1 MQHRPTWAAIL
12 SLAALVVTSSTA
24 EAQSLG
30 DRLKKRAEEAAKRTV
45 EQRVDQ
51 KTTQAT
57 NAALDKAENAVK
69 CATSDTACQEKAK
82 ADGKKVVIDDSAPKG
97 GAPATPAAQA
107 APATNTASAPAA
119 SGAPASAAAPEND
132 VAFVN
137 FDFVPG
143 ERVLFTEDF
152 SKDNVGDFPK
162 RLEFVKGNMEVAEWK
177 GSRWLR
183 ATTDGQF
190 EIPLPENLPE
200 RFTVEFEHVGV
211 ASSYPHLTLLF
222 DGTRETDQKS
232 DRIKFLTW
240 DGNNNKSSGGVF
252 EGDGGI
258 RAKGSVA
265 EAQGKAFLARIMVD
279 GRYAKVYM
287 NGTRVANVPN
297 ANLGRANKIFVNFDA
312 SEENPAYFR
321 NIRVAAGGRK
331 LYDAIAEKGR
341 VATQGIYFDTG
352 SDVIRP
358 ESAPTLKEIAAM
370 MSEHSDLKLAIEGHT
385 DNVGQAAS
393 NQTLSEKRAEAV
405 KAALTSSYGVDAS
418 RLTSKGLGAT
428 KPTTS
433 NDTPEGR
440 QNNRRVELVK
450 M

>member
-1 MQHRPTWAAIL
+1 MNTRSTLAGVI
-12 SLAALVVTSSTA
+12 AALALVTASA

-30 DRLKKRAEEAAKRTV
+30 DRLKKRASDAAKRTV

-97 GAPATPAAQA
+97 GAPVE
-107 APATNTASAPAA
+107 
-119 SGAPASAAAPEND
+119 APASASESKAVSSDAAAESEKPE

-143 ERVLFTEDF
+143 EKTLFSEDF
-152 SKDNVGDFPK
+152 SKDNVGDFPR

-211 ASSYPHLTLLF
+211 ASSYPHVTLTF
-222 DGTRETDQKS
+222 DGTAEGTQEA
-232 DRIKFLTW
+232 DRVKFLTW
-240 DGNNNKSSGGVF
+240 DGSSTKSGGGVF
-252 EGDGGI
+252 GGDGTV
-258 RAKGSVA
+258 RAKGQVTD
-265 EAQGKAFLARIMVD
+265 AQGKPFTARIMVD

-297 ANLGRANKIFVNFDA
+297 SKLGRANKIVFMFDA
-312 SEENPAYFR
+312 SDDQPAYFR
-321 NIRVAAGGRK
+321 DFRVAAGGRK

-352 SDVIRP
+352 SDRIRP
-358 ESAPTLKEIAAM
+358 ESAPTLKEIGDM
-370 MSEHSDLKLAIEGHT
+370 LKEHADLQLTIEGHT
-385 DNVGQAAS
+385 DNVGSAAS

-405 KAALTSSYGVDAS
+405 RQHLISTFGIDGA
-418 RLTSKGLGAT
+418 RLSAKGLGST
-428 KPTTS
+428 KPVGP
-433 NDTPEGR
+433 NDTAEGR

-450 M
+450 SS

>member
-1 MQHRPTWAAIL
+1 MQHQRT
-12 SLAALVVTSSTA
+12 LAAVLAAASLVMVSSA
-24 EAQSLG
+24 ADAQGLG

-97 GAPATPAAQA
+97 GAPAAE
-107 APATNTASAPAA
+107 PATKAAAADAPAA
-119 SGAPASAAAPEND
+119 EAKDEA
-132 VAFVN
+132 AFVN

-143 ERVLFTEDF
+143 ERALFAEDF

-190 EIPLPENLPE
+190 EIPLPENLPD

-211 ASSYPHLTLLF
+211 ASTYPYVTFLF

-232 DRIKFLTW
+232 DRIKFITW
-240 DGNNNKSSGGVF
+240 DGNNDKSSGGVF
-252 EGDGGI
+252 EGSGGV
-258 RAKGSVA
+258 RAKGSVTG
-265 EAQGKAFLARIMVD
+265 AQGKPFSARIMVD

-352 SDVIRP
+352 SDRIRP
-358 ESAPTLKEIAAM
+358 
-370 MSEHSDLKLAIEGHT
+370 
-385 DNVGQAAS
+385 
-393 NQTLSEKRAEAV
+393 
-405 KAALTSSYGVDAS
+405 
-418 RLTSKGLGAT
+418 
-428 KPTTS
+428 
-433 NDTPEGR
+433 
-440 QNNRRVELVK
+440 
-450 M
+450 

>member
-1 MQHRPTWAAIL
+1 MHRPFALGGVL
-12 SLAALVVTSSTA
+12 SVLALVVLAPDAT
-24 EAQSLG
+24 AQSLG
-30 DRLKKRAEEAAKRTV
+30 DRLKKRASDAAKRTV

-69 CATSDTACQEKAK
+69 CATTDTDCQEKAK
-82 ADGKKVVIDDSAPKG
+82 ADGKKVVIDDAAPKG
-97 GAPATPAAQA
+97 GAPATEPAKATADATPAAEA
-107 APATNTASAPAA
+107 KEEA
-119 SGAPASAAAPEND
+119 
-132 VAFVN
+132 AFVN

-143 ERVLFTEDF
+143 ERVLFADDF

-162 RLEFVKGNMEVAEWK
+162 RLEFIKGNMEVAEWK

-222 DGTRETDQKS
+222 DGTREDDRKS
-232 DRIKFLTW
+232 DRIRFLTW
-240 DGNNNKSSGGVF
+240 DGNSDKSGGGVF
-252 EGDGGI
+252 GGDNNV
-258 RAKGSVA
+258 RAKGSVKG
-265 EAQGKAFLARIMVD
+265 AQGVPFSARIMVD

-297 ANLGRANKIFVNFDA
+297 ANLGRANKIFFHFDA
-312 SEENPAYFR
+312 SEDNPAYFR

-352 SDVIRP
+352 SDRIRP
-358 ESAPTLKEIAAM
+358 ESAPTLKEIGDM
-370 MSEHSDLKLAIEGHT
+370 LTEHADLKLAIEGHT
-385 DNVGQAAS
+385 DNVGSAAT

-405 KAALTSSYGVDAS
+405 RQELISRYGVDAS
-418 RLTSKGLGAT
+418 RLAAKGLGST
-428 KPTTS
+428 KPVGP

>member
-1 MQHRPTWAAIL
+1 MHRPFALGGVL
-12 SLAALVVTSSTA
+12 SVLALVA
-24 EAQSLG
+24 LAPDAGAQSLG
-30 DRLKKRAEEAAKRTV
+30 DRLKKRASDAAKRTV

-57 NAALDKAENAVK
+57 NAALDKAETAVK
-69 CATSDTACQEKAK
+69 CATTDTDCQEKAK
-82 ADGKKVVIDDSAPKG
+82 ADGKKVVIDDAAPKG
-97 GAPATPAAQA
+97 GAPADAPAKATADA
-107 APATNTASAPAA
+107 APAAEPKEEA
-119 SGAPASAAAPEND
+119 
-132 VAFVN
+132 AFVN

-143 ERVLFTEDF
+143 ERVLFADDF

-162 RLEFVKGNMEVAEWK
+162 RLEFLKGNMEVAEWK

-222 DGTRETDQKS
+222 DGTRDDDRKS
-232 DRIKFLTW
+232 YRIRFLTW
-240 DGNNNKSSGGVF
+240 KGNNDKSGGGVF
-252 EGDGGI
+252 GGDNNV
-258 RAKGSVA
+258 RAKGSVKG
-265 EAQGKAFLARIMVD
+265 AQGVPFSARVMVD

-297 ANLGRANKIFVNFDA
+297 ANLGRANKIFFHFDA
-312 SEENPAYFR
+312 SEDSPAYFR

-352 SDVIRP
+352 SDRIRP
-358 ESAPTLKEIAAM
+358 ESAPTLKEIGEM
-370 MSEHSDLKLAIEGHT
+370 LTEHADLKLAIEGHT
-385 DNVGQAAS
+385 DNVGSAES

-405 KAALTSSYGVDAS
+405 RQELISRYGIDAA
-418 RLTSKGLGAT
+418 RLAAKGLGST
-428 KPTTS
+428 KPVGP
-433 NDTPEGR
+433 NDSPEGR